1 MLHCVVH
8 EFMVCYHYYSAHA
21 QMNVCTHRRLRSL
34 YDLCICI
41 IYNYD
46 VRRAPP
52 PVLSAIIS
60 KSCKKTI
67 KVPPPSFC
75 ALSPLAWLDIRRS
88 ESCRPKQI
96 LGYLVG
102 VARASAKLQF
112 AVGVVRSSLSLQD
125 KKPYVCR
132 VISKLFPS
140 VTIDSK
146 KNLSMSVKAFVVAA
160 LLLSSTALLASGDDD
175 CDDGSKNPSKLSFKK
190 YNNNRQYSCTSSTC
204 MCRI

>member
-1 MLHCVVH
+1 MHIIMMYDEPLPLSYMLS
-8 EFMVCYHYYSAHA
+8 SANLVNNH
-21 QMNVCTHRRLRSL
+21 
-34 YDLCICI
+34 
-41 IYNYD
+41 
-46 VRRAPP
+46 
-52 PVLSAIIS
+52 
-60 KSCKKTI
+60 KSPSTR
-67 KVPPPSFC
+67 SFC

-96 LGYLVG
+96 LEYLVS

-160 LLLSSTALLASGDDD
+160 LLLSSTALLLLNDI
-175 CDDGSKNPSKLSFKK
+175 
-190 YNNNRQYSCTSSTC
+190 
-204 MCRI
+204 MCY

>member
-1 MLHCVVH
+1 MMYDEPLPLSYMLS
-8 EFMVCYHYYSAHA
+8 SANLVNNH
-21 QMNVCTHRRLRSL
+21 
-34 YDLCICI
+34 
-41 IYNYD
+41 
-46 VRRAPP
+46 
-52 PVLSAIIS
+52 
-60 KSCKKTI
+60 KSPSTR
-67 KVPPPSFC
+67 SFC

-146 KNLSMSVKAFVVAA
+146 KNLSMSVKAFVIAA

-175 CDDGSKNPSKLSFKK
+175 CDDGSKNPSKFSN

-204 MCRI
+204 ILCRI